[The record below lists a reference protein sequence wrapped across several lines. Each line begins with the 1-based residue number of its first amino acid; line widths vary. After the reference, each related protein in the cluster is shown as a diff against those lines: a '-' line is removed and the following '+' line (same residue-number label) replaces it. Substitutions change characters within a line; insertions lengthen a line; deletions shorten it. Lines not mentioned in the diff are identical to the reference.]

1 MRKLVRK
8 NLSPKSVKP
17 SYSILRHSLYL
28 CLSML
33 ALILSALFPVVD
45 RQLMVLSVITGLK
58 WVVADRTS
66 RVNIIIKEKGVI
78 EP

>member
-8 NLSPKSVKP
+8 NIRPKSVRP
-17 SYSILRHSLYL
+17 SYSTLKPSLYL

-45 RQLMVLSVITGLK
+45 RQLMVLSILTGLK
-58 WVVADRTS
+58 WVVADMTN
-66 RVNIIIKEKGVI
+66 RVNIVIKGKGVI